1 MRARRRGGLV
11 ALLVAL
17 LPSLA
22 AGQVEI
28 EALSRDDP
36 PVGLSGSLGGDVTA
50 RTGNVDF
57 ISFDVR
63 ARMYRVSETRTRLIQ
78 GNGGLG
84 FLDRDRFASSGLLH
98 YRVGYTRVSR
108 HFLPEWYAQ
117 INYDR
122 PQQLAFRAV
131 TGGGA
136 RTQFARGAWGQF
148 GAGTGLMLEREW
160 LSLPDGAVHPERTLN
175 LRWNS
180 FLTLRIVATE
190 TTVITSTT
198 YVQPAIGDFVDT
210 RALETLRLATS
221 ITESLAL
228 SVSWDLRWD
237 ANPPDGLA
245 ALDTTLRTGV
255 TYTY

>member
-1 MRARRRGGLV
+1 
-11 ALLVAL
+11 
-17 LPSLA
+17 
-22 AGQVEI
+22 
-28 EALSRDDP
+28 
-36 PVGLSGSLGGDVTA
+36 
-50 RTGNVDF
+50 
-57 ISFDVR
+57 
-63 ARMYRVSETRTRLIQ
+63 
-78 GNGGLG
+78 
-84 FLDRDRFASSGLLH
+84 
-98 YRVGYTRVSR
+98 
-108 HFLPEWYAQ
+108 
-117 INYDR
+117 
-122 PQQLAFRAV
+122 
-131 TGGGA
+131 
-136 RTQFARGAWGQF
+136 
-148 GAGTGLMLEREW
+148 MLEREW
-160 LSLPDGAVHPERTLN
+160 LSLPDGAVHPKRTLN